1 MKKEI
6 CIECDGNGYVRVEG
20 DPETG
25 QIAYRDC
32 DRCDSQGEITV
43 AEADPAN

>member
-25 QIAYRDC
+25 QTAYRDC
-32 DRCDSQGEITV
+32 DRCGSQGEITV
-43 AEADPAN
+43 AEAEPAN